1 MRIVDYDTW
10 KCTSP
15 EPTEYEERLAEFTE
29 SYVDERLDDLRT
41 IFEANSWELSDE
53 DESVLIPQFERE
65 AEAIFKAEW
74 KREQDDLVLARYS
87 REEDFCLGV

>member
-10 KCTSP
+10 KCTPP

-87 REEDFCLGV
+87 REEDYCLGV

>member
-1 MRIVDYDTW
+1 MKTIDYDRW
-10 KCTSP
+10 KCTPP
-15 EPTEYEERLAEFTE
+15 ETTEYEERLAEFTE

-74 KREQDDLVLARYS
+74 KREQDDLVLSRYS
-87 REEDFCLGV
+87 RDEDFYLGA

>member
-1 MRIVDYDTW
+1 MKTIDYDRW
-10 KCTSP
+10 KCTPP
-15 EPTEYEERLAEFTE
+15 EPTEYEEELEKFTE

-41 IFEANSWELSDE
+41 IFGANGWELSDE

-87 REEDFCLGV
+87 REEDYCLGV

>member
-1 MRIVDYDTW
+1 MKIDYDRW

-41 IFEANSWELSDE
+41 IFGVNGWELSDE
-53 DESVLIPQFERE
+53 DESALIPQFERE
-65 AEAIFKAEW
+65 AEAIFKADW
-74 KREQDDLVLARYS
+74 KREQDNLLESRYG
-87 REEDFCLGV
+87 RDEDFYLGA